1 MKASVRKLKIGFLNI
16 ADPRLGPDMHKNII
30 ETGKNLSKFI
40 SSEGFEVVDADVVI
54 DSEKKA
60 YPIVEAMRN
69 AGCIAIVARIAWFHR
84 SNVCVG
90 IAQKSGLPLMIC
102 ALPNPDDTGF
112 EGLALAHGA
121 LDEIGIQHQMNFG
134 TADKKG
140 SSKIISWLKACG
152 AQKAFRGAVYG
163 EIGGRCLEMLP
174 GSSDPNQLRR
184 IFGFHIDPLEQWTL
198 IRRAE
203 TIEEKAWKPV
213 VENWRKAYKSIEAGN
228 LSLERSAKL
237 YLAGN
242 EIFKEREWD
251 FAGIQCQLEMID
263 NYLAPCL
270 PVAQW
275 NEDGFTVSC
284 ETDINNALGMYL
296 IQNINGMPGMFC
308 DIFHYDTNHNIIH
321 ALNCGTAA
329 PSLAN
334 GERNICIREQTPFQG
349 TWDEEKQCSL
359 CKGGACNQ
367 FILPPGPV
375 TVLRFGR
382 IKGEY
387 VLQVEEGEAIKHEYN
402 PAELGG
408 ITKLWPFAYIQLNPN
423 TVPEKFI
430 QNMRSHHA
438 VIAKGHCAEVIGE
451 FAALTKIDM
460 LS

>member
-1 MKASVRKLKIGFLNI
+1 MKTIARKHKVGFLNI
-16 ADPRLGPDMHKNII
+16 ADSRLGPEMHKNII
-30 ETGKNLSKFI
+30 DASKNLSNFI
-40 SSEGFEVVDADVVI
+40 SSEDFEVVEADNVI

-60 YPIVEAMRN
+60 YPVVEAMRN
-69 AGCIAIVARIAWFHR
+69 DGCIAIVVRIAWFHR

-90 IAQKSGLPLMIC
+90 IAQKSSLPLMIC

-112 EGLALAHGA
+112 EGLVLAHGA
-121 LDEIGIQHQMNFG
+121 LDEIGIQHQINFG
-134 TADKKG
+134 TTDKKG
-140 SSKIISWLKACG
+140 SSKIIAWLKACG
-152 AQKAFRGAVYG
+152 AKVAFQGAIYG

-174 GSSDPNQLRR
+174 GSSDPNQLRK
-184 IFGFHIDPLEQWTL
+184 IFGIHIDPLEQWTL

-203 TIEEKAWKPV
+203 TIRESQWKPV
-213 VENWRKAYKSIEAGN
+213 VEAWRKAYKAVEASD
-228 LSLERSAKL
+228 LTLERSAKL

-263 NYLAPCL
+263 NYLAPCM

-296 IQNINGMPGMFC
+296 IQEVSGKPAMFC
-308 DIFHYDTNHNIIH
+308 DIFHYNTESNIIH

-329 PSLAN
+329 PSLAG
-334 GERNICIREQTPFQG
+334 GEKNICVHEQTPLQG
-349 TWDEEKQCSL
+349 TWDEENQSSKCQ
-359 CKGGACNQ
+359 GGACNQ
-367 FILPPGPV
+367 FILPPGSV

-382 IKGEY
+382 IDGEY
-387 VLQVEEGEAIKHEYN
+387 VIQVTEGKAIEHDYN
-402 PAELGG
+402 PKEVGG
-408 ITKLWPFAYIQLNPN
+408 LTAVWPFAYIKLNKE
-423 TVPEKFI
+423 VIPENFI

-438 VIAKGHCAEVIGE
+438 VIAKGHCEDVIRE
-451 FAALTKIDM
+451 FAKLTKIRV

>member
-1 MKASVRKLKIGFLNI
+1 MKTTTTKHKIGFLNI

-30 ETGKNLSKFI
+30 DKGKGLYKYI
-40 SSEGFEVVDADVVI
+40 SSEGFNVIESDSVI

-60 YPIVEAMRN
+60 YSVIETMRN
-69 AGCIAIVARIAWFHR
+69 NGCIAIVARIAWFHR

-90 IAQKSGLPLMIC
+90 IAQRSGLPLLIC

-121 LDEIGIQHQMNFG
+121 LDEIGIQHQVNFG
-134 TADKKG
+134 TADSKG

-152 AQKAFRGAVYG
+152 AQKAFQEAVYG

-174 GSSDPNQLRR
+174 GCSDPNQLRK
-184 IFGFHIDPLEQWTL
+184 IFGFHVDPLEQWTL
-198 IRRAE
+198 INHAE
-203 TIEEKAWKPV
+203 TIPENLWKPV
-213 VENWRKAYKSIEAGN
+213 VETWRKTYKSIEAAD
-228 LSLERSAKL
+228 LTLERSAKL

-296 IQNINGMPGMFC
+296 VQEISGKTGMFC
-308 DIFHYDTNHNIIH
+308 DIFHYDMGNNIIH

-329 PSLAN
+329 PSLAG
-334 GERNICIREQTPFQG
+334 GEKNVCVREQTPLQG
-349 TWDEEKQCSL
+349 TWDEKKQCSQ

-382 IKGEY
+382 IDGEY
-387 VLQVEEGEAIKHEYN
+387 VIHVTEGKAIEHKYD

-408 ITKLWPFAYIQLNPN
+408 LTKIWPFAYIQLDKDI
-423 TVPEKFI
+423 VPEKFI

-438 VIAKGHCAEVIGE
+438 VIAKGHYAQVIRE
-451 FAALTKIDM
+451 FASLIKINY
-460 LS
+460 L